1 MAIDLPQDYHP
12 SEDEPYMNPK
22 QLEYFKRK
30 LLVWREQLLWES
42 IETKG
47 RLKEQSLRKPD
58 IVDSGSLETKMI
70 LELRTHD
77 RSRKLLA
84 KINDALD
91 RIEEGTYGYCE
102 ETGEEIGIKRLEA
115 RPVATLSITAQKRHE
130 EMERRSRTRRG
141 M

>member
-22 QLEYFKRK
+22 HLEYFKRK

>member
-130 EMERRSRTRRG
+130 EMERRRRTRRAR
-141 M
+141 

>member
-1 MAIDLPQDYHP
+1 MQIDLPQDYHP

-30 LLVWREQLLWES
+30 LLFWREQLFRES
-42 IETKG
+42 IETKA
-47 RLKEQSLRKPD
+47 RLKEESLRKPD
-58 IVDSGSLETKMI
+58 IADSGSLESETT

-77 RSRKLLA
+77 RSRKLIA

-130 EMERRSRTRRG
+130 EMERRRRTRRAR
-141 M
+141 

>member
-1 MAIDLPQDYHP
+1 MQIDLPQDYHP
-12 SEDEPYMNPK
+12 SEDEPYMSPK

-30 LLVWREQLLWES
+30 LLFWREQLFRES
-42 IETKG
+42 IETKA
-47 RLKEQSLRKPD
+47 RLKEESLRKPD
-58 IVDSGSLETKMI
+58 IADSGSLESETT

-77 RSRKLLA
+77 RSRKLIA

-130 EMERRSRTRRG
+130 EMERRRRTRRAR
-141 M
+141 

>member
-84 KINDALD
+84 KIKDALD